1 MLKVLIIDDQPAVR
15 TALETLF
22 EVHDLP
28 SVSVSSPDEALHLL
42 ATEDIGAVVQDMNFT
57 QENTD
62 GAEGTAFFRR
72 IRALDPDM
80 PVLLMTAWT
89 ALEAAVTLIKE
100 GASDYIAKPWDD
112 DKLVRTVK
120 NLVNLRAL
128 RQENI
133 RLRAQGS
140 RARRSLAEKHD
151 LCGVIYTS
159 PQMHEVVRL
168 AVSIAPSEVPVLI
181 TGPNGSGKEKLA
193 EIIQA
198 NSRRRDKP
206 FVRVNVGAL
215 PENLFEA
222 ELFGAEAGAFTG
234 ATRLRV
240 GRFESADGG
249 TLFLDELGTLPLV
262 AQAKLLRVLQ
272 TGEYER
278 LGSSTTRKASV
289 RLISATNLDLPRAI
303 AAGQFRE
310 DLFFRLNVIE
320 IYVPPLADRPDDVLP
335 LAEHFLTGYAAK
347 EGKAGMRLG
356 EEAKGALLNH
366 DWPGNVR
373 ELQNRVQR
381 AVLVEA
387 GEVATAGD
395 LGLLPNAARAE
406 GPRRPT
412 PSTPVATLGAGHF
425 GAVPGASASPGRP
438 PPVVSGVS
446 VSSENDRERAAI
458 EEALVRAG
466 GVVAKAAAEMGLS
479 RQALYR
485 RMERLGITMERRPK

>member
-15 TALETLF
+15 MALETLF
-22 EVHDLP
+22 EVHGLP
-28 SVSVSSPDEALHLL
+28 AVSVSSPDEALELL

-62 GAEGTAFFRR
+62 GAEGTKLFRE
-72 IRALDPDM
+72 IRELDPDM
-80 PVLLMTAWT
+80 PVLLMTSWT

-100 GASDYIAKPWDD
+100 GAADYIAKPWSD
-112 DKLVRTVK
+112 DKLVTTVR
-120 NLVNLRAL
+120 NLVSLRGL
-128 RQENI
+128 RQENT

-140 RARRSLAEKHD
+140 RARRALAEKHD
-151 LCGVIYTS
+151 LAGIIYAS

-168 AVSIAPSEVPVLI
+168 AVSIAPSDAPVLV
-181 TGPNGSGKEKLA
+181 TGPNGSGKEKIA
-193 EIIQA
+193 EIVQA
-198 NSRRRDKP
+198 NSRRKDKR

-234 ATRLRV
+234 AQKLRV
-240 GRFESADGG
+240 GRFEAADGG
-249 TLFLDELGTLPLV
+249 TLFLDELGTLPLA

-272 TGEYER
+272 TGEFER
-278 LGSSTTRKASV
+278 LGSSTTRKANV
-289 RLISATNLDLPRAI
+289 RIVCATNVDLPRAI

-310 DLFFRLNVIE
+310 DLYFRLNVIE
-320 IYVPPLADRPDDVLP
+320 LYVPPLADRPDDVAP
-335 LAEHFLTGYAAK
+335 LAEHFLATYAAK
-347 EGKAGMRLG
+347 ENR
-356 EEAKGALLNH
+356 GALKLGDDALAALANY

-381 AVLVEA
+381 AVLVQP
-387 GEVATAGD
+387 GEVITAADVG
-395 LGLLPNAARAE
+395 LGAGARGE
-406 GPRRPT
+406 PRRPT
-412 PSTPVATLGAGHF
+412 PGPLAPVGA
-425 GAVPGASASPGRP
+425 ASPP
-438 PPVVSGVS
+438 PPRPTDAA
-446 VSSENDRERAAI
+446 SEGERAAI

-485 RMERLGITMERRPK
+485 RMERLGIVMERRPK

>member
-22 EVHDLP
+22 EVHGLP
-28 SVSVSSPDEALHLL
+28 ALAVSSPEEGLHLL
-42 ATEDIGAVVQDMNFT
+42 ATEDLGAVVQDMNFT
-57 QENTD
+57 QANTD
-62 GAEGTAFFRR
+62 GAEGVALFRK
-72 IRALDPDM
+72 IRELDPDM

-89 ALEAAVTLIKE
+89 ALATAVTLAKE
-100 GASDYIAKPWDD
+100 GAADYIAKPWDD
-112 DKLVRTVK
+112 DKLVRTVR

-128 RQENI
+128 RQENT
-133 RLRAQGS
+133 RLRAQGNRS
-140 RARRSLAEKHD
+140 RRALASQHD
-151 LCGVIYTS
+151 LRDVIYCS

-168 AVSIAPSEVPVLI
+168 AVSIAPADVPVLI

-234 ATRLRV
+234 ATKLRV
-240 GRFESADGG
+240 GRFEAADGG
-249 TLFLDELGTLPLV
+249 TLFLDELGTLPLA

-272 TGEYER
+272 TGEFER
-278 LGSSTTRKASV
+278 LGSSTTRKANV

-310 DLFFRLNVIE
+310 DLYFRLNVIE
-320 IYVPPLADRPDDVLP
+320 LFVPPLADRPDDILP
-335 LAEHFLTGYAAK
+335 LAEHFLAQHAKRAA
-347 EGKAGMRLG
+347 EAEPGKRAMKLG
-356 EEAKGALLNH
+356 EEARAALLNH
-366 DWPGNVR
+366 EFSGNVR
-373 ELQNRVQR
+373 ELQNRIQR
-381 AVLVEA
+381 AVLVETTDTITPA
-387 GEVATAGD
+387 D
-395 LGLLPNAARAE
+395 LGLPASRTASPSDA
-406 GPRRPT
+406 RRPT
-412 PSTPVATLGAGHF
+412 PSSLPPL
-425 GAVPGASASPGRP
+425 SASPGSFASATTPASRP
-438 PPVVSGVS
+438 APTDAASA
-446 VSSENDRERAAI
+446 EERAGI
-458 EEALVRAG
+458 EEALLRAG

-485 RMERLGITMERRPK
+485 RMERLGIVMERRPR